1 MSLAAIILFVY
12 NRPEHSLATLQAL
25 SQNPLA
31 DESILYVFADGPKDN
46 SDFAVKKNI
55 DETRRIVKSRK
66 WCKKVIIEESEMNQ
80 GLANT
85 IINGITKIID
95 QEEKVIILE
104 DDLVTSPG
112 FLKYMNQSLILY
124 EYNEKVGCIHAWNY
138 DLDLKGQKD
147 ETFFLRGADCW
158 GWATWKRAWD
168 LFEPNGE
175 YLLEKIKSKKLEYAF
190 NRNGTHSYVK
200 MLEDQINGK
209 NDSWAIRWHASLF
222 LNNMFC
228 LQPVRP
234 IVKNI
239 GLDGSGVHSGS
250 TPILQMPVD
259 FINVNRIDIKESK
272 WFFKAYK
279 KMIREGARLSIWQ
292 FLKNWAKKY
301 FPHS

>member
-1 MSLAAIILFVY
+1 MELAPLVLFVY
-12 NRPEHSLATLQAL
+12 NRPSHTAEVLDALALNRESKDSL
-25 SQNPLA
+25 
-31 DESILYVFADGPKDN
+31 LYVYSDEANVNKNQDN
-46 SDFAVKKNI
+46 EGLVNQVRSIIKN
-55 DETRRIVKSRK
+55 EQRFK
-66 WCKKVIIEESEMNQ
+66 
-80 GLANT
+80 
-85 IINGITKIID
+85 KIILMNR
-95 QEEKVIILE
+95 KVNLGVANSIIQGVSELLTIHNEIIVLE
-104 DDLVTSPG
+104 DDIKVSKG
-112 FLKYMNQSLILY
+112 FLRYMNDALTFY
-124 EYNEKVGCIHAWNY
+124 KHNNKVGCIHAWNY
-138 DLDLKGQKD
+138 NLDLNGQKE

-175 YLLEKIKSKKLEYAF
+175 YLLDKIKSKKLEYSF
-190 NRNGTHSYVK
+190 NRNGTHSFVK

-222 LNNMFC
+222 LNNKFC

-250 TPILQMPVD
+250 TPILQRPVD

-272 WFFKAYK
+272 WFFNAYK
-279 KMIREGARLSIWQ
+279 EMIREGARLSIWQ
-292 FLKNWAKKY
+292 LLKNWVKKF